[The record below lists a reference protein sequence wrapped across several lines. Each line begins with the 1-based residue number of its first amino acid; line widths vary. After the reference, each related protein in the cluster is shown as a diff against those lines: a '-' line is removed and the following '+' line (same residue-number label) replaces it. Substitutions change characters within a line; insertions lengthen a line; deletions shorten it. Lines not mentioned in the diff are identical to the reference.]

1 MRCWL
6 VAQSVGGGAALAGC
20 SVSQRRAGRFVKA
33 SSIHPWRLRRVIP
46 DAEALLHGPPA
57 ASFSFGVACAA
68 GCRFGYRLRRFVWL
82 RCCLRRWVSLWVSPA
97 PLPLASVL
105 PAPLGV
111 ALGIACAASF
121 SFGVACAAGCRFG
134 YRLCRFLWLRCCLR
148 RWVSLWKSSVP
159 LCRADVKHRI
169 HILKH
174 RVRGARGPEPVG
186 GPPAPGKARAEAPW
200 MALCRSA
207 ERSGPLATGT

>member
-1 MRCWL
+1 MRRWL
-6 VAQSVGGGAALAGC
+6 VAQSVGGGAVLAGF
-20 SVSQRRAGRFVKA
+20 SVSQRRAGRFVKT

-68 GCRFGYRLRRFVWL
+68 GCRFGYRLRRFV
-82 RCCLRRWVSLWVSPA
+82 
-97 PLPLASVL
+97 
-105 PAPLGV
+105 
-111 ALGIACAASF
+111 
-121 SFGVACAAGCRFG
+121 
-134 YRLCRFLWLRCCLR
+134 WLRCCLR

-207 ERSGPLATGT
+207 ERSGPLATGTCQGCKPTPTRPRPAHARSLSQI

>member
-6 VAQSVGGGAALAGC
+6 VAQSVGGGAVLAGF
-20 SVSQRRAGRFVKA
+20 SVSQRRAGRFVKT

-68 GCRFGYRLRRFVWL
+68 GCRFGYRLR
-82 RCCLRRWVSLWVSPA
+82 
-97 PLPLASVL
+97 
-105 PAPLGV
+105 
-111 ALGIACAASF
+111 
-121 SFGVACAAGCRFG
+121 
-134 YRLCRFLWLRCCLR
+134 RFLWLRCCLR

-207 ERSGPLATGT
+207 ERSGPLATGTCQGRKPAPDRAANRRPPDHDQHTRDPYHKSESSKRNQLISIHNLTNLM

>member
-6 VAQSVGGGAALAGC
+6 AVWWDSGDAVLAGC
-20 SVSQRRAGRFVKA
+20 LVSQRRCGVGWLLRASAAVRCWRVFSESAAGGPFRKDVVNP
-33 SSIHPWRLRRVIP
+33 SRRLRRVIP

-82 RCCLRRWVSLWVSPA
+82 RCCLCRWVSLWVSPA
-97 PLPLASVL
+97 PLRLASVL
-105 PAPLGV
+105 PVPLGV

-121 SFGVACAAGCRFG
+121 GFGVACVAGCRFG
-134 YRLCRFLWLRCCLR
+134 YRLRRFLWLRCCLR

-174 RVRGARGPEPVG
+174 RVRGARG
-186 GPPAPGKARAEAPW
+186 RN
-200 MALCRSA
+200 L
-207 ERSGPLATGT
+207 

>member
-1 MRCWL
+1 M
-6 VAQSVGGGAALAGC
+6 LAGF
-20 SVSQRRAGRFVKA
+20 SVSQRRAGRFVKT

-68 GCRFGYRLRRFVWL
+68 GCRFGYRLR
-82 RCCLRRWVSLWVSPA
+82 
-97 PLPLASVL
+97 
-105 PAPLGV
+105 
-111 ALGIACAASF
+111 
-121 SFGVACAAGCRFG
+121 
-134 YRLCRFLWLRCCLR
+134 RFLWLRCCLR

-207 ERSGPLATGT
+207 ERSGPLATGTCQGRKPAPDRAANRHLPGLQTGTCQGRKPAPDRAANRHLTGPQTDAHPTTTSTRAILITNLKAQKEIS